1 MTKAERPL
9 RFLQLA
15 CILFLVTCT
24 LLVYFG
30 VLRYGEPSPTISLT
44 QGGVILLALWSAVS
58 GLTSQRRLL
67 SVRAQGVSTKSTPFT
82 RWRAGHIF
90 RLWSAMA
97 VAVWGLVLN
106 AIHGPLWIVGVLL
119 AVSLTLLLIW
129 RPGVNPAPE

>member
-9 RFLQLA
+9 RFVQLA
-15 CILFLVTCT
+15 CILFLVFCI

-30 VLRYGEPSPTISLT
+30 VLRNGEPSPAISLT
-44 QGGVILLALWSAVS
+44 QGVVILLALWSAVS
-58 GLTSQRRLL
+58 GFTYQRRLL
-67 SVRAQGVSTKSTPFT
+67 SGRAQRTSTKSTPFT

-97 VAVWGLVLN
+97 VALWGLLLN

-119 AVSLTLLLIW
+119 AVGLILLLIW
-129 RPGVNPAPE
+129 RPGVSPAPE

>member
-1 MTKAERPL
+1 MAKAERLL

-15 CILFLVTCT
+15 CILLLALCI

-30 VLRYGEPSPTISLT
+30 VLRTGEPRPTISLT
-44 QGGVILLALWSAVS
+44 QGGVILLALWSGVS
-58 GLTSQRRLL
+58 GFTVQRRLL
-67 SVRAQGVSTKSTPFT
+67 SVRTQRASTKSTPFT
-82 RWRAGHIF
+82 RWRAGHVF
-90 RLWSAMA
+90 RLWSAVT

-106 AIHGPLWIVGVLL
+106 AIHGPLWIVGLLL